1 MTGVTE
7 TKIYCQAHS
16 ASTVRPCCVTE
27 NQNESDVDSK
37 SRKGTEALSKIGC
50 VSYKFR
56 VRVQCFEGRTQ
67 NLASVCSQIERSS
80 WSELADIHF

>member
-1 MTGVTE
+1 MRGVTE

-16 ASTVRPCCVTE
+16 VLTVRPCCVTD
-27 NQNESDVDSK
+27 NQNGSDVDWK
-37 SRKGTEALSKIGC
+37 TRKGTEAISKIGC
-50 VSYKFR
+50 ICYKFR
-56 VRVQCFEGRTQ
+56 AHVQCFEGRTQ